1 MIMRLNMKLKEE
13 GTT

>member
-1 MIMRLNMKLKEE
+1 MIMRLDMKLKEE